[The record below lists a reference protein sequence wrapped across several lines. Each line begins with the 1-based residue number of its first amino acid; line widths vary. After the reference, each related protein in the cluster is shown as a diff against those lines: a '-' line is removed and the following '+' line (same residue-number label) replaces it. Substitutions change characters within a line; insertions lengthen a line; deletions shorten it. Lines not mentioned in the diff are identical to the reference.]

1 MGELLASIRPL
12 SSRSALDLLILKAV
26 NLEALHGL
34 GIARRIEQ
42 VTSGT
47 SRSSRARCF
56 RRCTASKNKA
66 GLLRRGANRRTG
78 GERNITRSR
87 RRGGASSKAKR
98 NAGIS
103 FLRLSGKHSKQTNR
117 YMSRATQA
125 WNPLANLFRKEKK
138 DRELDQEIRAYADL
152 LSDEK
157 IARGMP
163 EHEAQRTARMEIGG
177 LEQLKEDIRGSRTG
191 AWLDTF
197 LQGIRYGARMLRR
210 EPGFTAVAVVT
221 LALGIGANT
230 TIFSV
235 VNATLLTPIPVPFPD
250 RVTMV
255 WTKIRNAASME
266 KRGYLISS
274 AFRSGRV
281 GRRMYEP
288 TPSGRKALKAAKQKV
303 RDLFGELIEGK

>member
-1 MGELLASIRPL
+1 
-12 SSRSALDLLILKAV
+12 
-26 NLEALHGL
+26 
-34 GIARRIEQ
+34 
-42 VTSGT
+42 
-47 SRSSRARCF
+47 
-56 RRCTASKNKA
+56 
-66 GLLRRGANRRTG
+66 
-78 GERNITRSR
+78 
-87 RRGGASSKAKR
+87 
-98 NAGIS
+98 
-103 FLRLSGKHSKQTNR
+103 
-117 YMSRATQA
+117 MSRATQA
-125 WNPLANLFRKEKK
+125 WNLLANLFRKEKK

-255 WTKIRNAASME
+255 WTENPERGFHGEERLPDILRVPLRKSGAAHVRTDAVRPQSLE
-266 KRGYLISS
+266 SGQTKGSRLIW
-274 AFRSGRV
+274 RV
-281 GRRMYEP
+281 
-288 TPSGRKALKAAKQKV
+288 
-303 RDLFGELIEGK
+303 D